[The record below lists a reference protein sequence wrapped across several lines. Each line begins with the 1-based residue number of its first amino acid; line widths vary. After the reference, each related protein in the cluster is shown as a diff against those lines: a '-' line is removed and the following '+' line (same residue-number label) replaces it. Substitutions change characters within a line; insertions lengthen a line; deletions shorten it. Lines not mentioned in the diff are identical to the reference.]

1 MPPRWGHPADS
12 AFPVA
17 EGGTKVV
24 PQHRFTPVQGLPE
37 ARLPPGQT
45 RDPKPLQGGHL
56 GRNTSMSY
64 KNMRS
69 GVEKSLFK
77 CVSPLHTQAG
87 SEGGGVKY
95 TRFVRRRA
103 AGISCRLAEISVQG
117 HPLLTCPQG
126 AGAHRHWMTPLPP
139 AYTKKGRAC
148 WLYSAD
154 HGFPHEYQGRPGGD
168 PGQPTHQEA
177 AMEELG
183 WTRVSQ
189 SLNRAFCPHTLSRL
203 GNHWSFKRRRDQ
215 EHARTPRG
223 NLGGRHSPLLSRVR
237 LQRPHIGF
245 PWPRLL
251 LQAES
256 GVVSTSVPRAGA
268 GAALLY
274 CHLEQRYQKRGGN
287 ASPRLRE
294 TTAPWKRN
302 HNPVLWWGRE
312 TSKHAWCLGCGM
324 RGTWQEVSPLQGPRC
339 RITRWCSAAQ
349 ALTDPRGQQQPSEV
363 TLPAGPS
370 GCPCTQPQAILRTLL
385 LSYPHPCQPPEWCLS
400 PGDTVVT
407 DHCCT
412 PPLPGILSSSR
423 KTTTRCLSWA
433 SSPSQVGQWCS
444 VNVAEHGMKS
454 VLSPGRLSCQQAK
467 ETLAQ
472 AGFPLQNYSQDKM
485 CDSCHIVS

>member
-1 MPPRWGHPADS
+1 MVH
-12 AFPVA
+12 
-17 EGGTKVV
+17 
-24 PQHRFTPVQGLPE
+24 QHRFTPVQGLPE
-37 ARLPPGQT
+37 ARLPPSQT
-45 RDPKPLQGGHL
+45 RNPKPLQGGHL
-56 GRNTSMSY
+56 GQNTLMSY

-77 CVSPLHTQAG
+77 CVSPLHTQTG

-117 HPLLTCPQG
+117 HPLLICPQG

-154 HGFPHEYQGRPGGD
+154 HGFPREYQGRPGGD

-287 ASPRLRE
+287 ASPCLHE
-294 TTAPWKRN
+294 ATAPWKRN
-302 HNPVLWWGRE
+302 HNPLLWWGRE
-312 TSKHAWCLGCGM
+312 TSKHAWCLGCGT

-339 RITRWCSAAQ
+339 CIVVFCCSGINRPEGTAATFRSNLASRSLWLPLYSASGHPEDPAALLPPPLPGTRMAPVPWGHSCHS
-349 ALTDPRGQQQPSEV
+349 
-363 TLPAGPS
+363 
-370 GCPCTQPQAILRTLL
+370 
-385 LSYPHPCQPPEWCLS
+385 
-400 PGDTVVT
+400 
-407 DHCCT
+407 HCCT

-472 AGFPLQNYSQDKM
+472 AGFPLQNYSQDNM